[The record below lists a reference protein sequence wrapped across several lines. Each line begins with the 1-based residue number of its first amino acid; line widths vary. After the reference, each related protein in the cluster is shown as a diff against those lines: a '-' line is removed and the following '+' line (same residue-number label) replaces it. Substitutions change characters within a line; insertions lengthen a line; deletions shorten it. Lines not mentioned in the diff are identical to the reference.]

1 MLCTYV
7 LINVGDTKIFDL
19 TLNELAV
26 YRLHSVFLAGGAG
39 CCSDQVLHELEV
51 QATLAPVVDEE
62 QSRQQPPA
70 QADLPR

>member
-7 LINVGDTKIFDL
+7 SIDVGDTKIFDL
-19 TLNELAV
+19 TLNEQAG
-26 YRLHSVFLAGGAG
+26 YRLHSAFLAGCAS
-39 CCSDQVLHELEV
+39 CCLDQVWHELEV